1 MKSLHQGTSKG
12 RPALAAAAW
21 ARTAWA
27 IPWLIALAVACGSP
41 EPRQDFRAER
51 MQLVDDLARE
61 IRDTRVLEALRKVP
75 RERFVPEAE
84 RARAYEDSALPIGLD
99 QTISQPFV
107 VAFMSE
113 ALRLEGGEKVLEIGT
128 GSGYQAA
135 VLAELADEVYSIE
148 ILEPLARRAEAV
160 LSELGCDNVHVR
172 VGDGYRGWPEEAPF
186 DAIMLTAAPD
196 HVPQPL
202 VEQLAVGGRMVLPV
216 GAVDQELRLIERTPA
231 GLIERRLLPVRFVPM
246 TGEAQ
251 RR

>member
-1 MKSLHQGTSKG
+1 MKSLHQESGGVQAPAATAP
-12 RPALAAAAW
+12 RARMARAMAWLLALAA
-21 ARTAWA
+21 
-27 IPWLIALAVACGSP
+27 ACGSP
-41 EPRQDFRAER
+41 EPRQDFQAQR
-51 MQLVDDLARE
+51 MRLVDDLARE
-61 IRDTRVLEALRKVP
+61 IRDPRILAALGKVP
-75 RERFVPEAE
+75 RERFVPEAQ

-113 ALRLEGGEKVLEIGT
+113 ALRLEGGEKVLEVGT

-135 VLAELADEVYSIE
+135 VLAELAREVYSIE

-160 LSELGCDNVHVR
+160 LTELGYDSVHVR

-186 DAIMLTAAPD
+186 DAIIVTAAPD

-202 VEQLAVGGRMVLPV
+202 VDQLAVGGRMVLPV
-216 GAVDQELRLIERTPA
+216 GGADQELRLIERTPA
-231 GLIERRLLPVRFVPM
+231 GVTERRLLPVRFVPM